1 MINES
6 KYCSKGIK
14 TKFNKSHLMTK
25 KDHED
30 FENFSKRWICKK
42 VYEEGEVKVNDHDYT
57 TGKYRGSVH
66 QRCYLNLSLD
76 KKMLVGVYN
85 LQNYHSHLSFKKSE
99 K

>member
-1 MINES
+1 M
-6 KYCSKGIK
+6 
-14 TKFNKSHLMTK
+14 
-25 KDHED
+25 
-30 FENFSKRWICKK
+30 
-42 VYEEGEVKVNDHDYT
+42 KVNDHDYT

>member
-30 FENFSKRWICKK
+30 FENSSKYWSYSQFTFK
-42 VYEEGEVKVNDHDYT
+42 V
-57 TGKYRGSVH
+57 
-66 QRCYLNLSLD
+66 
-76 KKMLVGVYN
+76 ML
-85 LQNYHSHLSFKKSE
+85 K
-99 K
+99 

>member
-30 FENFSKRWICKK
+30 FENFSKC
-42 VYEEGEVKVNDHDYT
+42 
-57 TGKYRGSVH
+57 
-66 QRCYLNLSLD
+66 
-76 KKMLVGVYN
+76 
-85 LQNYHSHLSFKKSE
+85 
-99 K
+99 